1 LVGRAVHQ
9 PPGIAARGLIDWA
22 LDLWPYINGKAL
34 NSGVKLVDMDASD
47 MVDVLHYYFESD
59 MYMQSQ
65 TELDSKESTRKYLY
79 RELYKVIYR
88 ERSETTEA
96 PDFSFDDF
104 EDESEEENG
113 TPIKQFS
120 PREKV
125 KNYIPASL
133 PDENSSLPFGM
144 GLDAPLR

>member
-1 LVGRAVHQ
+1 M
-9 PPGIAARGLIDWA
+9 
-22 LDLWPYINGKAL
+22 
-34 NSGVKLVDMDASD
+34 KLVDMDASD

-59 MYMQSQ
+59 MYTQSQ

-88 ERSETTEA
+88 ERSETTKT

-104 EDESEEENG
+104 EEESEEEG
-113 TPIKQFS
+113 APIKQFS
-120 PREKV
+120 PRVEV
-125 KNYIPASL
+125 KKYIPASL